1 MNGFKKVNFKEN
13 INSVSLKIEQHIKE
27 HCTELF
33 CTFESIKQM
42 ITENYISL
50 LIDKNEYIAN
60 ELLTKIEKNLSLYN
74 QNEFT
79 KNIDSVRNKINLNI
93 ERLFVNSMRLRNIN
107 PIQIKGER
115 LTSLASH
122 NQSGMYYINIDDQ
135 YFFLQIDN
143 VNCVF
148 KFIDFNGEAEFF
160 YSKDTLINKVDS
172 IIKNDYENN
181 IISYRFYNKNEH
193 LSLYN
198 INDLFNV
205 NNNDII
211 NGIINDIKE
220 KRQIYINENVS
231 IELNEG
237 YSYKNI
243 FVVRDKIEKS
253 EKVLHIYTN
262 NIEESFS
269 IAKSRYNQIQEN
281 GEYQLYK
288 IDSDWIIVK
297 NRNDNYQLFSQ
308 KMDLLKPLEKIINE
322 VHLISSLETSYN
334 FMDDPKKGL
343 CYGLSLNY
351 LLEVRYNGLEGGT
364 KYLNW
369 LKENAYTYINKNK
382 KIYNDFDMLLFNNAR
397 KYETINYIKEVK
409 SIIHS
414 QYSQVMEKTTN
425 DDYFI
430 GDSLGVNKYTQ
441 LLYEFG
447 LDKLDFSYI
456 EFKKE
461 NIINKINSII
471 KENNKYYSVIL
482 LKDHAIAIAYTKY
495 SNDNYRFSIFDPN
508 HGVMEYDDIK
518 SLIDDL
524 YYKIEHYGGRE
535 IDNNNYFIFNDFKE
549 SKVNKQKNHWEDN
562 PIDINKNIAENIK
575 KTGFSLL
582 FDESVTG
589 RVIHY
594 NEKGDLIVEL
604 KKDNKIT
611 EVIVKDLY
619 IDEGLYL
626 VKNNINKIIENNN
639 ASKII
644 VKKTENNDV
653 SINIIEF
660 NTHQEIKNATGYI
673 EFDDIYYRELIDINR
688 FLLKG
693 KKANAL
699 NEIASLIDILRGN
712 IYFDKIMAAFSL
724 INKIKYF
731 NHNKNDSIFEVL
743 NKVKDKLEGK
753 LFYDKLIYGKEKIL
767 SLSESNNLVAAK
779 LYQLMVNEISDNNY
793 GISNF
798 IYNQIIESPYLLLD
812 KNKSAGIEG
821 YDYTITFKQNH
832 QEIHNIVESIDIPE
846 LKNTMLIED
855 LNILHLKYS
864 YQRLSEYKNNENVA
878 KLVSVIENEI
888 DLKRDGS
895 SDSYRDLYFD
905 LFVNNKFTNRMI
917 VHDIEQLEYYF
928 NNNLRERNYGYHY
941 YNFYIDEANPGTL
954 LEKSFNKNK
963 NEIDSSYILFDENEN
978 NFKFLFNDN
987 AFFTARNISKV
998 IADNID
1004 SYYQDDIL
1012 IYFYNG
1018 IKSERLSGYLKNK
1031 PEVSNFLDYCLK
1043 NKIRI
1048 VATGNEDNEF
1058 LHQDFI
1064 KHKNKIDYLHNII
1077 LENQYSNE
1085 KTVVFA
1091 NKEKLLSHRYGH
1103 LFIEGLAQRL
1113 NMPIYKVVD
1122 NKLLLLNEN
1131 FVIKPLTVQHYIS
1144 KPLLENSAEIDIIIP
1159 EADYASAKLKNNK
1172 VNVEG
1177 DNYTN
1182 KIYKLTSD
1190 IFSNFRDDNKF
1201 ILGYKENIT
1210 TAISS
1215 YSEKMTMADIFN
1227 YIKLNRYSLND
1238 YQIGTII
1245 NKVDQ
1250 LNIEKHKKVLKNISN
1265 IIINNNVSIKGLCN
1279 EYFYE
1284 LSAFFMTSD
1293 KKNIANKLYQVIY
1306 DPLIN
1311 KKFNQYLMNEI
1322 TIEEWKSY
1330 NQLTEEKLTLV
1341 EKTNQTIKLV
1351 HAIYDNPKIIGRLS
1365 SLSNNLLSSF
1375 FDTNNKG
1382 VLYHVLLNFISTF
1395 ENYKNIIN
1403 KLSKIV
1409 FMNKNNLIFDTL
1421 SPVKALE
1428 KVSTLENPTTL
1439 DINKK
1444 LIYDEVVEINK
1455 TYINKKL
1462 LISLGAKVDG
1472 VNIDN
1477 VDLNN
1482 MEQWSLKL
1490 TFDPHHLNDYFLSIS
1505 DNENDKKVIALFY
1518 YLLNGKKDKIEHLI
1532 SNDSNRIDYLAAS
1545 ERFKKIIEL
1554 GNKNYNDKDWN
1565 ALRQVSLKIPRHMK
1579 IISKIGYANITY
1591 GMWQSINTTFIFAE
1605 QLNNP
1610 ELTTKERKEII
1621 NNLAIMWSEIA
1632 SNGLSEIIEI
1642 ALAKGLLKYRNNPL
1656 DYVSKMSTRVGI
1668 GLNILSVGFDIYNA
1682 YDNFSRISSESNEK
1696 RKIDYIVNGSLTI
1709 VSSLVTIGVS
1719 IAMLAGSVIAGPI
1732 GIVAGAVIAL
1742 ATSIYNA
1749 ARLIEEAKTKVHFTP
1764 LEELD
1769 NGFYAFLMGDLL
1781 PSKKNEIIYLE
1792 TETQLENM
1800 IDENAKNYFDK
1811 IKKEND
1817 LSRYFYTNEKHIYQ
1831 EYYYYKIIPNLIG
1844 RNLDSILNP
1853 LGKYISERISQNI
1866 PQKEAEEI
1874 AALSYHLRAE
1884 KTEYKYYIPEKA
1896 ISTDEVLIFDMD
1908 FYINELKRYS
1918 IDIVSDDES
1927 PVFDNIV
1934 SNDFLNEII
1943 TSKEKTVKTL
1953 SQSELLGDLI
1963 KVNNYNGYY
1972 LSNFKIN
1979 ETLYFNSYNG
1989 DDIIAAPAITK
2000 NNFDIYNGT
2009 KRLSGGNNDDIF
2021 NLLVSESPNYASR
2034 FYGRGGNDTLHIIKT
2049 TNKYAG
2055 YEIDLSKNYVK
2066 FKNSEN
2072 INNSQNFNSKL
2083 FLYQDNGR
2091 IYSKKLLDTMP
2102 NIVLQAHKVIA
2113 YLDSIENV
2121 IGSKNSNDIMYGNQ
2135 NDNYLDGVD
2144 GTDLLYGLK
2153 GNDTLVLQDGY
2164 AEGGDGNDKYIILR
2178 ASLEKSYNILFETI
2192 INEVSKSESSVVKL
2206 NYNFD
2211 EITSINRYGKDIVVN
2226 IKVNDGNKENKLI
2239 YHSVTLRNVYDSN
2252 QGNILSHQ
2260 YMLTTMD
2267 GFMLTINESKNIT
2280 DNVLYNFSYLDTYAN
2295 DTDKIQSIYIDE
2307 NNESLFL
2314 SYANKNKIIKLFSK
2328 IKYSGFSSG
2337 EGLRFGI
2344 DSNKEDNNYFSI
2356 TANSFIKLSSGHDN
2370 YQIKTFLAKNKNDE
2384 IKISLSNSSDDLNKN
2399 CVSNFF
2405 LSDVSGF
2412 DLNFNNGI
2420 LSHRYHS
2427 DAHLK
2432 ITFDK
2437 LDLKYFLDSGANIRF
2452 IDKDN
2457 IIFALP
2463 IKESQQGL
2471 LTPAANLNLTIS
2483 AEDDVLM
2490 IPEALILNKT
2500 VLSAYSLYTPESHFM
2515 PISLSLKDNK
2525 NKSVDLLPILEL
2537 MDGDDIVVN
2546 HNKSCSVIDGGNG
2559 NDHIVVNGGHHI
2571 LIAGEGNDNINSGS
2585 GNDLLISQSGHDYLN
2600 GGAGN
2605 NVYIVQKRQGNVTV
2619 YDEGENSHL
2628 FITGLSE
2635 QDTFTYSEIGDDMQ
2649 YRSQDNQFTLTVK
2662 TKENNNSSVILIE
2675 KQNTFSMQSL
2685 ASIIQEMAQFNEQQL
2700 TTMQGSEFIP
2710 SSTWSPLTLVTKHL

>member
-1 MNGFKKVNFKEN
+1 MNGFKKVNFKES
-13 INSVSLKIEQHIKE
+13 INSVALKIEQHIKE
-27 HCTELF
+27 NCTELF

-50 LIDKNEYIAN
+50 LIDKNEYVAN
-60 ELLTKIEKNLSLYN
+60 ELLIKIEKNLSLYN

-79 KNIDSVRNKINLNI
+79 KNIDIVRKKINSNI
-93 ERLFVNSMRLRNIN
+93 ERLFLNSMRLRNIKS
-107 PIQIKGER
+107 IQIKGER

-122 NQSGMYYINIDDQ
+122 NQSGIYYINIDDQ
-135 YFFLQIDN
+135 CFFLQIDN

-160 YSKDTLINKVDS
+160 YSKDALINRIDS
-172 IIKNDYENN
+172 IIKTDYENN
-181 IISYRFYNKNEH
+181 IISYRFYHNNEH
-193 LSLYN
+193 LSFYS
-198 INDLFNV
+198 INDLFNA
-205 NNNDII
+205 NNKNII

-220 KRQIYINENVS
+220 KKQIYINDNIS
-231 IELNEG
+231 IELNES

-243 FVVRDKIEKS
+243 FIIRDKIEKS
-253 EKVLHIYTN
+253 EKVLHIYN
-262 NIEESFS
+262 NDIEESFT
-269 IAKSRYNQIQEN
+269 IAKSRYNQIKEN
-281 GEYQLYK
+281 GEYLFYK
-288 IDSDWIIVK
+288 LGTEWLVSNII
-297 NRNDNYQLFSQ
+297 NNDELFSQ
-308 KMDLLKPLEKIINE
+308 ETDLLKPLEKIIE
-322 VHLISSLETSYN
+322 QIKLISSSESNYN
-334 FMDDPKKGL
+334 FMGDPKNGL

-351 LLEVRYNGLEGGT
+351 LLEVRSNGLEGGT

-369 LKENAYTYINKNK
+369 LKENAYAYVNKNK
-382 KIYNDFDMLLFNNAR
+382 KIYNDFDMLLFNNVR
-397 KYETINYIKEVK
+397 KNETINYIKEVK
-409 SIIHS
+409 SIIFS
-414 QYSQVMEKTTN
+414 QYFQMVGKKTQ

-430 GDSLGVNKYTQ
+430 SDSLGVTKYSEW
-441 LLYEFG
+441 LYDLG
-447 LDKLDFSYI
+447 LDKLDFSYVGL
-456 EFKKE
+456 EKE
-461 NIINKINSII
+461 NIFNKINSIM
-471 KENNKYYSVIL
+471 KENNKYYAVIL
-482 LKDHAIAIAYTKY
+482 LKDHAISITYTKY
-495 SNDNYRFSIFDPN
+495 SNDNYRFSIFNPN
-508 HGVMEYDDIK
+508 YGVTEYNDVKILMDI
-518 SLIDDL
+518 L
-524 YYKIEHYGGRE
+524 YYHLDFYGGHE
-535 IDNNNYFIFNDFKE
+535 IDNGNYFIFNEFKE
-549 SKVNKQKNHWEDN
+549 SEIKTHKSLWNSN
-562 PIDINKNIAENIK
+562 PIDTNKNIAENIK
-575 KTGFSLL
+575 KAGFSLH
-582 FDESVTG
+582 FNENIIG
-589 RVIHY
+589 RVVHY
-594 NEKGDLIVEL
+594 SEKGDLIVEL
-604 KKDNKIT
+604 KQDNKIT
-611 EVIVKDLY
+611 EVIVKDIY
-619 IDEGLYL
+619 IDDGLYL
-626 VKNNINKIIENNN
+626 LKNNINKIIENNN

-644 VKKTENNDV
+644 VKKTEDNDV

-660 NTHQEIKNATGYI
+660 NTHQKIKNAAGYI

-693 KKANAL
+693 KKANEL
-699 NEIASLIDILRGN
+699 NEIASLIDILKGN
-712 IYFDKIMAAFSL
+712 IYFDKIMASFSL

-731 NHNKNDSIFEVL
+731 NHNSHGSLFEIL

-779 LYQLMVNEISDNNY
+779 LYQLMVSEISDNNY

-798 IYNQIIESPYLLLD
+798 IYSQVIESPYLLLD

-821 YDYTITFKQNH
+821 YDYTITFKQNN
-832 QEIHNIVESIDIPE
+832 QELHNIVESIDIPE
-846 LKNTMLIED
+846 LKNTILIES
-855 LNILHLKYS
+855 LNTLHLKYN
-864 YQRLSEYKNNENVA
+864 YQRLSEYKNNESVD

-888 DLKRDGS
+888 DLKRGES

-905 LFVNNKFTNRMI
+905 LFINNRFKNRMI

-941 YNFYIDEANPGTL
+941 YNFYIDEANPGAL

-963 NEIDSSYILFDENEN
+963 NEIDCSYILFDENES

-987 AFFTARNISKV
+987 KFFTARNISKIIV
-998 IADNID
+998 DNIN

-1018 IKSERLSGYLKNK
+1018 IKSEKLSSYLKNK

-1043 NKIRI
+1043 NKIRL

-1085 KTVVFA
+1085 KTIVFA
-1091 NKEKLLSHRYGH
+1091 KKEKLLSHRYGH

-1113 NMPIYKVVD
+1113 NMPIYQVVD
-1122 NKLLLLNEN
+1122 NKLSLLNEN
-1131 FVIKPLTVQHYIS
+1131 FVIKPLTVQHYIN
-1144 KPLLENSAEIDIIIP
+1144 KPLLENSTEMDIIIP
-1159 EADYASAKLKNNK
+1159 EADNASDRLKNNK
-1172 VNVEG
+1172 INIEE

-1182 KIYKLTSD
+1182 KIYKLASD
-1190 IFSNFRDDNKF
+1190 IFSNFRDDDKF

-1250 LNIEKHKKVLKNISN
+1250 LNIERHKKVLKNISD
-1265 IIINNNVSIKGLCN
+1265 IIINNNVSIKVLCN
-1279 EYFYE
+1279 KYFYE

-1293 KKNIANKLYQVIY
+1293 KKNITNKLYQVIY
-1306 DPLIN
+1306 DPLISE
-1311 KKFNQYLMNEI
+1311 KFNQYLMNEI

-1351 HAIYDNPKIIGRLS
+1351 HSIYDNPKIIGKLS
-1365 SLSNNLLSSF
+1365 LLSNNLLSSF
-1375 FDTNNKG
+1375 FDINNKG

-1403 KLSKIV
+1403 KLGKII
-1409 FMNKNNLIFDTL
+1409 FMNKNNLILDTL
-1421 SPVKALE
+1421 SPVKALD
-1428 KVSTLENPTTL
+1428 KVSTLENSTTL

-1455 TYINKKL
+1455 TYINKGL
-1462 LISLGAKVDG
+1462 LISLGAKIDG

-1482 MEQWSLKL
+1482 MEQWELKL
-1490 TFDPHHLNDYFLSIS
+1490 KFDPHHLNDYFLSAS
-1505 DNENDKKVIALFY
+1505 DNENDKKVIALFN
-1518 YLLNGKKDKIEHLI
+1518 YLLNGKKDKIKHLI
-1532 SNDSNRIDYLAAS
+1532 SNDSNRMDYLAAS
-1545 ERFKKIIEL
+1545 ERFKKIIDL
-1554 GNKNYNDKDWN
+1554 GNKHYNDKDWN

-1610 ELTTKERKEII
+1610 KLTTKERKDII

-1632 SNGLSEIIEI
+1632 SNGLSEVIEI
-1642 ALAKGLLKYRNNPL
+1642 ALAKGLLKYRHNPL
-1656 DYVSKMSTRVGI
+1656 DYVSKISTRVGI

-1682 YDNFSRISSESNEK
+1682 YDNFSRIAGESNEK
-1696 RKIDYIVNGSLTI
+1696 RKVDYIVNGSFAI
-1709 VSSLVTIGVS
+1709 VSGLVTLGVS

-1732 GIVAGAVIAL
+1732 GVVAGAVIAL

-1800 IDENAKNYFDK
+1800 IDENAKKYFDK

-1817 LSRYFYTNEKHIYQ
+1817 LSLYFYTNEKHIYQ

-1844 RNLDSILNP
+1844 RSLDSILNP
-1853 LGKYISERISQNI
+1853 LGEYISERISQNI

-1874 AALSYHLRAE
+1874 AALSYYLRAE

-1896 ISTDEVLIFDMD
+1896 ISTDEVLIFDMN

-1927 PVFDNIV
+1927 HVFDNIV

-1972 LSNFKIN
+1972 LSNFKNN

-2009 KRLSGGNNDDIF
+2009 KRLSGGNNDDMF
-2021 NLLVSESPNYASR
+2021 NLLASESPNYASR

-2066 FKNSEN
+2066 FKKSEN
-2072 INNSQNFNSKL
+2072 VNNSQNFNSKL

-2091 IYSKKLLDTMP
+2091 VYSRKLLDTMP
-2102 NIVLQAHKVIA
+2102 SIVLQAHKVIA

-2121 IGSKNSNDIMYGNQ
+2121 IGSKNSNDIIYGNQ

-2153 GNDTLVLQDGY
+2153 GNDTLALQDGY

-2211 EITSINRYGKDIVVN
+2211 EITSINRYGKDIVFN

-2295 DTDKIQSIYIDE
+2295 DTDKIQSIHIDE

-2314 SYANKNKIIKLFSK
+2314 SYANKNKTIKLLSK

-2356 TANSFIKLSSGHDN
+2356 TADSFIKLSSGHDN
-2370 YQIKTFLAKNKNDE
+2370 YQIKTFLAKNKSDE
-2384 IKISLSNSSDDLNKN
+2384 IKVSLSNSSDDLNKS

-2412 DLNFNNGI
+2412 DLIFNNGI
-2420 LSHRYHS
+2420 LSHRYHP
-2427 DAHLK
+2427 DAYLK
-2432 ITFDK
+2432 IIFDK
-2437 LDLKYFLDSGANIRF
+2437 LNLKYFLDSNANIRF

-2457 IIFALP
+2457 TIFTLP

-2471 LTPAANLNLTIS
+2471 LMPVTNLNLTMS
-2483 AEDDVLM
+2483 NEDDVLM
-2490 IPEALILNKT
+2490 IPESLILNKA
-2500 VLSAYSLYTPESHFM
+2500 VLSAYSIYTPESHFM
-2515 PISLSLKDNK
+2515 PISLILKDNK

-2546 HNKSCSVIDGGNG
+2546 HNKSSSVIDGGNG
-2559 NDHIVVNGGHHI
+2559 DDHIVVNGGHHI
-2571 LIAGEGNDNINSGS
+2571 LIAGEGNDNINAGS

-2605 NVYIVQKRQGNVTV
+2605 NIYIVQKRQGNVTV

-2685 ASIIQEMAQFNEQQL
+2685 ASIIQDMAQFNEQQL